1 METSWSMKLERELLQ
16 SPPEAS
22 KAPVR
27 LISADG
33 ETFVV
38 EKQSAIVS
46 NLIAYKLFHQP
57 SAEEYP
63 LPNVSGRILA
73 RVLEFCTTHT
83 VTRSRGR
90 GSDRTSGRNPV
101 FLEIEK
107 PMTHGTD
114 LARYVDQWDLRF
126 VRKLEEDRKVLQ
138 LVFYAAN
145 YLDVKP
151 LFELICASVAC
162 SFVAT
167 TTDPPSSDRSMKF
180 DESFN
185 INRSSSQI
193 QKVSS
198 LVLGKDRTTTFSS
211 APDAAPAPSSGLNPF
226 ETCSFSVM
234 EEHWWSNEN
243 GWLAEEDLD
252 DDEDDAHIEQL
263 ESRLKMSYVCGN
275 LFREFDNDG
284 SNTLD
289 PEELMNMLNEACKR
303 AEKAYEGGNFT
314 LEQAKDVV
322 DVFDSDG
329 DHLVNLS
336 EFVGWVENLS
346 EVERVH
352 YEDSDMIIE
361 KKLGTFFT
369 ALEKIADDIP
379 EREAIEPVDY
389 QIQQEPT
396 QVAKEE

>member
-1 METSWSMKLERELLQ
+1 MKLERELLQ
-16 SPPEAS
+16 LPPEAS

-57 SAEEYP
+57 DAEEYP

-83 VTRSRGR
+83 VTRSQGS
-90 GSDRTSGRNPV
+90 GSDRPSGRNPV

-126 VRKLEEDRKVLQ
+126 IRKLEEDRKLLQ

-167 TTDPPSSDRSMKF
+167 TEDSGTSPRSMQF
-180 DESFN
+180 DRSFN
-185 INRSSSQI
+185 INRSTFQI
-193 QKVSS
+193 PNVSS
-198 LVLGKDRTTTFSS
+198 LKQDRDRSTNFSS
-211 APDAAPAPSSGLNPF
+211 VSGAESASSSGLNPY

-234 EEHWWSNEN
+234 EEQWWSNEN
-243 GWLAEEDLD
+243 EWLAEEDLD
-252 DDEDDAHIEQL
+252 DDEDDARIEEL
-263 ESRLKMSYVCGN
+263 ESRVKMSYVCGN

-289 PEELMNMLNEACKR
+289 PGELRDMLNEACKR
-303 AEKAYEGGNFT
+303 AGKAYEGGNFT
-314 LEQAKDVV
+314 LEQAKDVI
-322 DVFDSDG
+322 DVFDADG
-329 DHLVNLS
+329 DNLVNLS

-352 YEDSDMIIE
+352 YEDSEMIIE

-379 EREAIEPVDY
+379 ERQAIEQNDY
-389 QIQQEPT
+389 QGQQPT
-396 QVAKEE
+396 QLGAKEE